1 MGGLTRISSTVHGRA
16 LVECTLRLVRRPQGR
31 GASTISVLGYKRLLS
46 AQITFKLRKQT
57 PESPD
62 PAYADAP
69 AFASTSDSAL
79 APVALT

>member
-1 MGGLTRISSTVHGRA
+1 MYIAVGAVLSTLGCFYNRCPGLVCEH
-16 LVECTLRLVRRPQGR
+16 
-31 GASTISVLGYKRLLS
+31 KRLLS
-46 AQITFKLRKQT
+46 AQFTYKLCKQT